1 MRVVI
6 TGGSGFIGTNLML
19 HFAAT
24 EPETEVVI
32 VDTAIPQVVMPPNCR
47 YVYAD
52 IRNLASL
59 LMAFKGADE
68 VYNLAGILGTS
79 ELLMI
84 PALAAEVNIGGAAN
98 VLDACRILG
107 VKRVYNV
114 AKPFFDSFAEN
125 AYTATKHAG
134 ELYGQMYREQFG
146 MEIATVRWLN
156 AVGPHQ
162 HLYPVRKFVPMMV
175 LLALYG
181 YDLEVY
187 GDGQQSIDPIDTRDL
202 SRFTVHACR
211 NLGRSEQVVDLGSGV
226 DVTCQ
231 EAAELILDSVRVHAL
246 EQRWAPNAGAF
257 RARIVNVPMRD
268 GEKPGCTLKADMTYW
283 QEQGMMPEY
292 SFADSVR
299 AVIQYI
305 EELPEHVRLNAL
317 AYYGKNGHDRAECGS
332 RRAA

>member
-1 MRVVI
+1 
-6 TGGSGFIGTNLML
+6 
-19 HFAAT
+19 
-24 EPETEVVI
+24 
-32 VDTAIPQVVMPPNCR
+32 
-47 YVYAD
+47 
-52 IRNLASL
+52 
-59 LMAFKGADE
+59 MAFEGADE

-79 ELLMI
+79 ELLAI
-84 PALAAEVNIGGAAN
+84 PSLAAEVNITGAAN

-107 VKRVYNV
+107 VARMYNV

-187 GDGQQSIDPIDTRDL
+187 GDGSQSIDPIDTRDL
-202 SRFTVHACR
+202 SRFTIHACR

-226 DVTCQ
+226 DISCQ
-231 EAAELILDSVRVHAL
+231 AAAEVILRKVGGRKS
-246 EQRWAPNAGAF
+246 E
-257 RARIVNVPMRD
+257 IVNVPMRD

-283 QEQGMMPEY
+283 QAQGMMPEY
-292 SFADSVR
+292 NFEDSVD
-299 AVIQYI
+299 AVIEYI
-305 EELPEHVRLNAL
+305 MKLPAHVRHNAL
-317 AYYGKNGHDRAECGS
+317 SYYGKPGHDSVERGS
-332 RRAA
+332 CRAA